1 MFYFDENLKHKIM
14 AQMIIREKEI
24 IEHWNKLQE
33 MATIIPA
40 DEYKLIAFASQNN
53 ECLDQLIEDD
63 NHEIW
68 RQINNDFFKDPAAD
82 IIFRLLMTWFG
93 TGIKPSPERIINWIE
108 TKNHVPFEIDFS
120 EITTYIKEIKF
131 DNTEFER
138 IYQKINLRNEKIVA
152 LREIVNFL
160 EMTSLEISNLDDAS
174 ISFFDGLEKTRS
186 TPRFKSMGIRKL
198 LTDYIEKFPQ
208 LVSNTDNFLGN
219 FLQNK
224 QDCQVQLLWPTSQ
237 KIESLSLYSIYQ
249 SLILE
254 EREVNLIIANQNDMV
269 EIQEVAFHSLTHG
282 KRKTT
287 EELKALVKPNCCY
300 LPVTKVTN
308 LFLFELKLRNF
319 KMMDNLKTL
328 FIKDLSLF
336 DLDFSTENKND
347 LMINKLC
354 EISNQLGLRI
364 IILQTHKSFKNS
376 TIKDS
381 LSDVRNSKLQ
391 SFDLVLN
398 KDSTII
404 LKNNHLKVQ

>member
-1 MFYFDENLKHKIM
+1 M
-14 AQMIIREKEI
+14 EKQI
-24 IEHWNKLQE
+24 TEHWNKLQE

-40 DEYKLIAFASQNN
+40 DEYKLIAFAAQNN

-63 NHEIW
+63 NQEIW
-68 RQINNDFFKDPAAD
+68 RQSSHEFFQDPAAE
-82 IIFRLLMTWFG
+82 IIFRLLLGWFG
-93 TGIKPSPERIINWIE
+93 NGIKPSPERIINWIE
-108 TKNHVPFEIDFS
+108 TKNHAPFEIDFS
-120 EITTYIKEIKF
+120 EITNYIKEIKF

-160 EMTSLEISNLDDAS
+160 EMSSLEISNLDEAS

-254 EREVNLIIANQNDMV
+254 EREVNLIIANQKDIV

-376 TIKDS
+376 KIKDS

-404 LKNNHLKVQ
+404 LNNNHLKVS

>member
-1 MFYFDENLKHKIM
+1 M
-14 AQMIIREKEI
+14 EKQITEY
-24 IEHWNKLQE
+24 WNKLQE

-40 DEYKLIAFASQNN
+40 DEYKLIAFAAQNN
-53 ECLDQLIEDD
+53 ECLDQLIEDE

-68 RQINNDFFKDPAAD
+68 RQSSRKFFKDPAAD
-82 IIFRLLMTWFG
+82 IIFRLLMSWFG
-93 TGIKPSPERIINWIE
+93 NHIKPSPERIINWIE
-108 TKNHVPFEIDFS
+108 TKNHAPFEIDFS
-120 EITTYIKEIKF
+120 EITTCIKEIKF

-224 QDCQVQLLWPTSQ
+224 QDCQVQLLWSTSQ
-237 KIESLSLYSIYQ
+237 KIEALSLYSIYQ

-254 EREVNLIIANQNDMV
+254 EREVNLIIANQKDIV

-282 KRKTT
+282 KRKTA
-287 EELKALVKPNCCY
+287 EELIALVKPNCCY
-300 LPVTKVTN
+300 LPITKVTN

-319 KMMDNLKTL
+319 KMMNNLKTL

-336 DLDFSTENKND
+336 DLDFSIENKND
-347 LMINKLC
+347 FLINKLC

-364 IILQTHKSFKNS
+364 IILQTHKSFKNN
-376 TIKDS
+376 TIRNS
-381 LSDVRNSKLQ
+381 LSDARNSKLQ

-404 LKNNHLKVQ
+404 LNNNHLKVS